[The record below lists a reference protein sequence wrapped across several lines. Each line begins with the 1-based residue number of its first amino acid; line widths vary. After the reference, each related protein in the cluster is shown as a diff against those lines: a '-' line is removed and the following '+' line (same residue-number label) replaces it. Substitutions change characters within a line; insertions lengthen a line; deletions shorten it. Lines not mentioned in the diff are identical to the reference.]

1 MVFIF
6 SVYKWEAKKKKQW
19 KNIHNFKEIIT
30 LISVYV
36 AGELYSIP
44 SQTSKTGV
52 TVEYDCI
59 LRLAMSRELYSL

>member
-1 MVFIF
+1 MFAGGKLDHCQKNKNGIYLL
-6 SVYKWEAKKKKQW
+6 SIQMGGKKKKQW

-44 SQTSKTGV
+44 SQTNSQ
-52 TVEYDCI
+52 
-59 LRLAMSRELYSL
+59 L

>member
-1 MVFIF
+1 MGG
-6 SVYKWEAKKKKQW
+6 KKNKTMEK
-19 KNIHNFKEIIT
+19 HSHFKEIIT

-52 TVEYDCI
+52 TIEYDCI
-59 LRLAMSRELYSL
+59 FRLAVSREIYSL

>member
-1 MVFIF
+1 MGG
-6 SVYKWEAKKKKQW
+6 KKIKQW

-52 TVEYDCI
+52 TIEYDCI
-59 LRLAMSRELYSL
+59 FRLAVSREIYSR